1 MRKKLL
7 SKVRVEG
14 KEILQKVRGLGR
26 RGQELETQKTWEAR
40 KEVRT

>member
-1 MRKKLL
+1 VWK
-7 SKVRVEG
+7 EG
-14 KEILQKVRGLGR
+14 DIQKVRDLGR